1 MAKSRRTWLK
11 YTLAATGLAAVTGA
25 WWVHRSQSRAARVLR
40 MLGADYFRKMAP
52 PPHRPM
58 PARWK
63 EEHLTLSWLGH
74 ATTLINFFGVRLL
87 LDPVFS
93 PRVGP
98 VAWMG
103 NIGPKRYIAPA
114 LGVADIP
121 AVDLIV
127 LSHAHYDHFDC
138 LTLRQLPKTA
148 TVITAPETSDL
159 LEGME
164 FATIK
169 ELDWNEPFI
178 FKNGHGELEIQAIQV
193 RHWGQRWPNK
203 KVRGYNGY
211 IMRRKGRSVLFA
223 GDTAMTPLF
232 KQHRRL
238 GPFDL
243 AIMPIAA
250 YDPWIWNHCTPEEA
264 VEMANDAG
272 ARFIA
277 PVHHE
282 TFKLSDEPM
291 EEPVQRFC
299 HALRAEPARI
309 AWRQVGET
317 FALDAHGTA
326 VGPQRSSA

>member
-1 MAKSRRTWLK
+1 MAKSRRKWLK
-11 YTLAATGLAAVTGA
+11 YTLMAAGVGAVTGA
-25 WWVHRSQSRAARVLR
+25 WWVQHSKSRLARILR
-40 MLGADYFRKMAP
+40 MLSSDYFRRMAAP
-52 PPHRPM
+52 SHRPE
-58 PARWK
+58 PQQWSDR
-63 EEHLTLSWLGH
+63 HVTLSWLGH
-74 ATTLINFFGVRLL
+74 ATTLINFLGIRLL

-93 PRVGP
+93 QRVGP
-98 VAWMG
+98 VGWLG
-103 NIGPKRYIAPA
+103 NVGPKRYIAPA
-114 LGVADIP
+114 LGVAELP
-121 AVDLIV
+121 EVELIL
-127 LSHAHYDHFDC
+127 LSHAHYDHFDRP
-138 LTLRQLPKTA
+138 TLRQLPKQA

-159 LEGME
+159 LEGMG
-164 FATIK
+164 FRVVK
-169 ELDWNEPFI
+169 ELDWNERYVFR
-178 FKNGHGELEIQAIQV
+178 NGGGELEVQAVQV

-211 IMRRKGRSVLFA
+211 ILRREGRSVLFA

-291 EEPVQRFC
+291 DEPVRRFC
-299 HALRAEPARI
+299 RALADEPSRI
-309 AWRQVGET
+309 AWRRVGET
-317 FALDAHGTA
+317 FALNEQGVA
-326 VGPQRSSA
+326 VKVQRSSA

>member
-1 MAKSRRTWLK
+1 MDKSRRKWLK
-11 YTLAATGLAAVTGA
+11 YALMAAGVGAVTGA
-25 WWVHRSQSRAARVLR
+25 WWVHRSQSRLARVMR
-40 MLGADYFRKMAP
+40 MLTSDYFRRMAP
-52 PPHRPM
+52 PPHRPE
-58 PARWK
+58 PGRWSAQ
-63 EEHLTLSWLGH
+63 HLTLSWLGH
-74 ATTLINFFGVRLL
+74 ATTLINFHGVRLL

-98 VAWMG
+98 VAWLG

-114 LGVADIP
+114 LELE
-121 AVDLIV
+121 DLPEVEVIV
-127 LSHAHYDHFDC
+127 LSHAHYDHFD
-138 LTLRQLPKTA
+138 LGTLRRLPKTA
-148 TVITAPETSDL
+148 EVITAPETSDL
-159 LEGME
+159 LQGMG
-164 FATIK
+164 FKAVK
-169 ELDWNEPFI
+169 ELDWNERYL
-178 FKNGHGELEIQAIQV
+178 FKNGSGELEIQALQV

-211 IMRRKGRSVLFA
+211 ILRREGRAVLFA

-250 YDPWIWNHCTPEEA
+250 YAPWIWNHCTPEEA

-272 ARFIA
+272 ARYIA

-291 EEPVQRFC
+291 DEPVRRFC
-299 HALRAEPARI
+299 QALAGEPERI
-309 AWRQVGET
+309 AWRAVGET
-317 FALDAHGTA
+317 FALNGRGEALKI
-326 VGPQRSSA
+326 